1 MAATPIKVKV
11 KMPVPIEEFGELIA
25 IFVALLALVVGA
37 YNFFHSI
44 RSYGRKRRKLVNA
57 IYYHAKMAVASLEIQ
72 KDNNDSY
79 TPYAPYSP
87 ADDVTYEQIIELM
100 GYLPKRKCPFNR
112 KKEKAMRRKME
123 QDISSYFHWQAR
135 FHAIAQSFHSESIGK
150 WAPERKLQLWMLCEE
165 SLEEALEFAKKTRDV
180 LEPYVD

>member
-1 MAATPIKVKV
+1 
-11 KMPVPIEEFGELIA
+11 MPVPIEEFGELIA
-25 IFVALLALVVGA
+25 IFVALLALVVGV
-37 YNFFHSI
+37 YNFLHSI
-44 RSYGRKRRKLVNA
+44 RSYGRRRRKLVNA

-72 KDNNDSY
+72 KDNNDSIREKIKNNDSY

-100 GYLPKRKCPFNR
+100 GYLPRKRWSFNR
-112 KKEKAMRRKME
+112 KKEKAMQREME

-150 WAPERKLQLWMLCEE
+150 WNPERKLQLWILCEE
-165 SLEEALEFAKKTRDV
+165 SLEKALEYAKKTRDI
-180 LEPYVD
+180 LERYVD

>member
-1 MAATPIKVKV
+1 
-11 KMPVPIEEFGELIA
+11 MPTPIEEFGELIA

-44 RSYGRKRRKLVNA
+44 RSYVRKRRKLVNA

-72 KDNNDSY
+72 KDNNKSIRDKIENDGSY

-100 GYLPKRKCPFNR
+100 GYLPKRKCPFSR
-112 KKEKAMRRKME
+112 KKEKAMQRERE

-165 SLEEALEFAKKTRDV
+165 SLEKALEFAEKTRDI